1 MIVEQEIVSETEFLE
16 QVSYWLPPRVSKKD
30 EWLQELGQDLR
41 AAYKDF
47 SPEIPVNE
55 RWKGVFAEFGTPQK
69 VAKDLISS
77 QADSFI
83 RVGFL
88 RRALAYL
95 IDIAFCFSLTLLILV
110 VGGLGLY
117 LIGIPDVLT
126 VQIFLTLFLLIGLII
141 ATFGYFVILER
152 NWGTTLGKRLRGIQ
166 VVSETGLRLTWQQAG
181 IRNLSKFNLPLLPLH
196 VLAMLLYVVGLFVF
210 LPFGWLLAW
219 IPEIRLQ
226 NSNEIAVGLMTTSFL
241 LFDWLFSFLL
251 IDWLVGRVLK
261 THCQRGLDM
270 IAKTQVIEAF

>member
-152 NWGTTLGKRLRGIQ
+152 NWGTTLGKPLRGIQ